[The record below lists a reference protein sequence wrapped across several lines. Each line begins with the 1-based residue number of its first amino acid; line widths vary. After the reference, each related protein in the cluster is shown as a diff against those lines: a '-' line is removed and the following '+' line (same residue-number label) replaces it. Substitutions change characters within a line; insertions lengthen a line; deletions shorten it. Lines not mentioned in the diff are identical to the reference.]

1 MRTLC
6 ARTAA
11 EDGIIKA
18 KEAKTTEH
26 RELYFIGG
34 VPCCGK
40 TTAAQAL
47 CAGSDFIAF
56 SFDRNM
62 ERYTH
67 LGMLDGDE
75 LLRAAAIGGSGEDLL
90 AEPEKNCARSLELY
104 RHMFPYA
111 LREARE
117 LGDKVIAEGAGFLP
131 DELHRIG
138 IDNGHCV
145 FLVPSDA
152 FQRDRYR
159 QREWVQQLLKNVEEP
174 ERVFDL
180 WMQKN
185 ALLADEIRRQ
195 CARHHYRCLTTD
207 DFATRSNTLT
217 EIKLIFGWR
226 K

>member
-1 MRTLC
+1 MQRE
-6 ARTAA
+6 A
-11 EDGIIKA
+11 EATDLQ
-18 KEAKTTEH
+18 
-26 RELYFIGG
+26 ELYFIGG

-47 CAGSDFIAF
+47 CAGTGFLAF

-67 LGMLDGDE
+67 MGMLDGDE
-75 LLRAAAIGGSGEDLL
+75 LLRSAALGESGGDPL
-90 AEPEKNCARSLELY
+90 ADPQKNCDLSLELY

-111 LREARE
+111 LKEARE
-117 LGDKVIAEGAGFLP
+117 MGSKVIAEGAGFLP
-131 DELHRIG
+131 DELHKIG
-138 IDNGHCV
+138 IDNAHCV

-159 QREWVQQLLKNVEEP
+159 QREWVKQLLEHVEEP
-174 ERVFDL
+174 EKVFDL

-185 ALLADEIRRQ
+185 ALLAEEIRRQ
-195 CARHHYRCLTTD
+195 CAQHHYRCLTTD

-226 K
+226 R